1 MVLYVVYLPHR
12 EEETRTYP
20 NHYEDLR
27 NQVLRVLIPYQKM
40 MSLPVDMPLGQG
52 YIRVYMVD
60 YGGIKGLF
68 ASRVVPNVLFT
79 S

>member
-1 MVLYVVYLPHR
+1 
-12 EEETRTYP
+12 
-20 NHYEDLR
+20 
-27 NQVLRVLIPYQKM
+27 M

-52 YIRVYMVD
+52 YIRVYMMD